1 MSVVTDDSYATT
13 SSMPALIPYI
23 HPFLA
28 LYTLTRTDSSERV
41 KEVVDQILLN
51 ENAEIIF
58 EDLIVIMFHIRNVDA
73 GRGDRA
79 LFHKLFNY
87 LHSLYPVLMTML
99 LELVPQY
106 GYWKDFFVLAG
117 QGPLLRPAL
126 EIAAH
131 QLEKDEQAVAEGRRP
146 SLFVRWCPKE
156 GKKHEAF
163 AKAFA
168 NRLFPDTYSYSE
180 RMKLYRK
187 RLAPLNA
194 ALGTVEIDMC
204 AKRWENIHPILVPV
218 LARQKYRAA
227 FMNENGLPIAPVL
240 RAPNDPARMIC
251 RSRFQSFYSTPYPPG
266 QRVKITIQSP
276 RYAIIRQRVKE
287 WSDLCNY

>member
-1 MSVVTDDSYATT
+1 MSVLTDDSHATA
-13 SSMPALIPYI
+13 SSMPPLIPYTS
-23 HPFLA
+23 PFIA
-28 LYTLTRTDSSERV
+28 LYALTRTDSCERV
-41 KEVVDQILLN
+41 KEVIDQLLLC
-51 ENAEIIF
+51 ENAEGIF
-58 EDLIVIMFHIRNVDA
+58 EDLIVSIFHIRNVDA

-87 LHSLYPVLMTML
+87 LYSLYPVLMTTL

-106 GYWKDFFVLAG
+106 GYWKDFFILAS

-131 QLEKDEQAVAEGRRP
+131 QLQKDEQAVAEGRRP

-156 GKKHEAF
+156 GKKQEAF

-194 ALGTVEIDMC
+194 AVGTVEIDMC
-204 AKRWENIHPILVPV
+204 AKRWEQIHPILVPL
-218 LARQKYRAA
+218 LAREKYKSA
-227 FMNENGLPIAPVL
+227 FMNVKSLLMNPVL
-240 RAPNDPARMIC
+240 RAPNDPGRMIC
-251 RSRFQSFYSTPYPPG
+251 RSRFIDFYSTPYPPG
-266 QRVKITIQSP
+266 KRIKITIDSP
-276 RYAIIRQRVKE
+276 RYGPVRQRVRE
-287 WSDLCNY
+287 WRYICNY